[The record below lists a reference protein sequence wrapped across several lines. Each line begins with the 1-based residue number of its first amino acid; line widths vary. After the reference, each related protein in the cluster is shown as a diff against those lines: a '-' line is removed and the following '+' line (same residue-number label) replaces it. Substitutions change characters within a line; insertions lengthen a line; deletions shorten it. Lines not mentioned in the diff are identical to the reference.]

1 MSSVFWA
8 LVRKDMYVLRVF
20 AVTGVATGLVA
31 LGAMLTGKVGFA
43 IGGILYLTA
52 HIAMGIMIGMYGF
65 MSDRKE
71 QTRLFSLSLPI
82 SGQHHDLAKLTA
94 AFATYG
100 IPWAILTGAAAM
112 VVLLSGVF
120 PRGFLVY
127 GLLVQGCCLALFSV
141 FVAVLFVAKTEPLAG
156 LAIIVTNILFSLF
169 MMTLAQESIS
179 GSMKGPRIVWSDAAL
194 TLAACETGLTV
205 LAVVFAISI
214 ILRKRD
220 HL

>member
-8 LVRKDMYVLRVF
+8 LVRKDMYILRGF
-20 AVTGVATGLVA
+20 SITGVLTGLVA

-52 HIAMGIMIGMYGF
+52 NIAMGIMIGMYGF

-71 QTRLFSLSLPI
+71 QTRLFCLSLPI
-82 SGQHHDLAKLTA
+82 SWQHHDLAKLTG

-100 IPWAILTGAAAM
+100 IPWAILTCAAVSM
-112 VVLLSGVF
+112 LLLSGVF

-141 FVAVLFVAKTEPLAG
+141 LIAVLFVAKTEPLAG
-156 LAIIVTNILFSLF
+156 LAVVVTNILFSLF
-169 MMTLAQESIS
+169 MVTLAQESVS
-179 GSMKGPRIVWSDAAL
+179 GPMKGPRIVWTDAAL
-194 TLAACETGLTV
+194 TLAASEIGLGAI
-205 LAVVFAISI
+205 AVVFTISI